1 MRVSLARPTGSSARR
16 LGSSLFVARVGWHGM
31 RIGIFSS
38 VVDGPLDGIVAD
50 AATAEREGFASYWV
64 PQIFGP
70 DALTVLAL
78 VGREVPRIELGTSVV
93 PTYPRHPMML
103 AQQALTTNGASGGR
117 LCLGIGLSHKV
128 VIEGMLGMSYDK
140 PLRHMR
146 EYLAILMP
154 LLESRTVSFAGETLT
169 AHATVGIHGAARCG
183 VVVAALGPQM
193 LRLAAAVTDG
203 TLTWCTGPETLRTLT
218 VPTIAAAARE
228 LGRPAPRVI
237 AALPVCVT
245 ADVAGAR
252 ERAAKVFAVYGQ
264 LPSYRAMLDH
274 EGAAGPA
281 DIAIVGTDAEV
292 HERIAALEDIG
303 VTDFAAVEFGATPDE
318 RADTRAVLRRLLAR

>member
-1 MRVSLARPTGSSARR
+1 MNL
-16 LGSSLFVARVGWHGM
+16 
-31 RIGIFSS
+31 GIFTSTRDNS
-38 VVDGPLDGIVAD
+38 IDGLI
-50 AATAEREGFASYWV
+50 AEARQAEQDGFASYWM

-70 DALTVLAL
+70 DALTTLA
-78 VGREVPRIELGTSVV
+78 VIGREVPRIELGTSVV

-103 AQQALTTNGASGGR
+103 AQQATTTNAIVGGR

-128 VIEGMLGMSYDK
+128 VIEDMMGMSFDK

-146 EYLAILMP
+146 EYLSILMP
-154 LLESRTVSFAGETLT
+154 LIEEGKVSFAGETLT
-169 AHATVGIHGAARCG
+169 AHAGISIPNASRSG

-193 LRLAAAVTDG
+193 LALAAAKTDG

-218 VPTIAAAARE
+218 IPTITEAAER
-228 LGRPAPRVI
+228 LGRPGPRVI

-245 ADVAGAR
+245 NDVAGAR
-252 ERAAKVFAVYGQ
+252 ARAAEIFAVYGQ

-281 DIAIVGTDAEV
+281 DIAIVGSAAEV
-292 HERIAALEDIG
+292 SSRIAALADIG

-318 RADTRAVLRRLLAR
+318 NGATREAVRSLLV